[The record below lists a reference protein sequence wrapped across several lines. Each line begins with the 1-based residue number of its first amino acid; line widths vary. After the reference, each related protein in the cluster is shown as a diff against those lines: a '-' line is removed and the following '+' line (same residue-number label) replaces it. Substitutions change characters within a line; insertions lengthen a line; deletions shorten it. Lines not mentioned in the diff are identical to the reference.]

1 MRENTA
7 PRSDVEALPA
17 IRGGAR
23 TTTVQPA
30 SSTQHDKGLGLPPLH
45 ASRPTNKCIALILVH
60 PLLGRMVRGVCRT
73 LRIVDKPRPFRI
85 GRRPRNNVFDSLIR
99 QRRVEVP
106 ARLAALTAP

>member
-30 SSTQHDKGLGLPPLH
+30 SSTQHDSVDVVAKAAPC
-45 ASRPTNKCIALILVH
+45 ASM
-60 PLLGRMVRGVCRT
+60 GR
-73 LRIVDKPRPFRI
+73 
-85 GRRPRNNVFDSLIR
+85 
-99 QRRVEVP
+99 
-106 ARLAALTAP
+106 

>member
-30 SSTQHDKGLGLPPLH
+30 SSAQHDRRGRSRKGRPLRVYGALEGRFRLP
-45 ASRPTNKCIALILVH
+45 S
-60 PLLGRMVRGVCRT
+60 MVYGVYRT
-73 LRIVDKPRPFRI
+73 QNPSGVLAI
-85 GRRPRNNVFDSLIR
+85 GRAIGGDPGFT
-99 QRRVEVP
+99 P
-106 ARLAALTAP
+106 H